1 LVTTAHVL
9 TEVSNLVNDF
19 HEAGRTAVWAD
30 FVSHLEV
37 IEEQSISSYEAARRS
52 EFRHL
57 GLTDTVLST
66 FAQRFLV
73 VSKDIRM
80 VNHLRD
86 NLRIDALKWVE
97 VQGI

>member
-1 LVTTAHVL
+1 MVTTAHVL

-52 EFRHL
+52 EFRRL

-80 VNHLRD
+80 ANYLRD